1 MACPSVRISRQ
12 WGNTNTAQFQGLGLR
27 DRDICSSVATGAN
40 QAEED
45 FDSTLDID
53 LKGVF
58 LCLKYE
64 IEAMFKTGAVPLSIP
79 LPLRASLLTRS
90 AAYDHSKAASPEEI
104 AGMVLLL
111 ASDLAGIA
119 TGGVYAVDS
128 GQSAR

>member
-1 MACPSVRISRQ
+1 MACPFVRISRQ

-58 LCLKYE
+58 FCLEYE
-64 IEAMFKTGAVPLSIP
+64 IEAMFKTGGGAIIN
-79 LPLRASLLTRS
+79 
-90 AAYDHSKAASPEEI
+90 AASVAGLI
-104 AGMVLLL
+104 A
-111 ASDLAGIA
+111 DP
-119 TGGVYAVDS
+119 
-128 GQSAR
+128 